1 MVNCYHRFLHKVVLH
16 QFPLLDETT
25 RLQLDAIPLAF
36 PQYYAI
42 LAVFVAASETTDGVL
57 NKKAVKFLLETVE
70 LHSMEI

>member
-1 MVNCYHRFLHKVVLH
+1 MVNCYHRFLYKVVLH
-16 QFPLLDETT
+16 QFLLLETT
-25 RLQLDAIPLAF
+25 RLQLVDAIPLAF

-42 LAVFVAASETTDGVL
+42 LAVFVATSETTDGVL